1 MYGDDLEIPSHV
13 FKITHEDND
22 RTRLLKDVLHSS
34 MATQEKKPGQ
44 SQTRQMGSNVM
55 AANKPRKDRTRRSM
69 TAVSIRE
76 LANCQETDMVYC
88 DMAGAGEDSL
98 PLLSCSGRIS
108 NLYKKVHA
116 SEIQLRSHSMEADVQ
131 EQARQS
137 NEDPADDVRIVS
149 RPEDDKLK
157 TSMRARSTGMHH
169 KDGTWHQYCKC
180 GGCKIAVWKGIGK
193 KEEDIDDPRID
204 DFIAKHARFPKVEE
218 LQEKCEKSDSFEG
231 LRAFIPRSAAR
242 HQQHP
247 NLVLLD
253 RKVLDDPAKLQ
264 RAIWSTA
271 PVQAEAVPSNSL
283 RNRRLGK
290 AKARI
295 NMQVDTAQFRRG
307 SSGMRS
313 APAL

>member
-1 MYGDDLEIPSHV
+1 MYGDELEIPNHV

-34 MATQEKKPGQ
+34 MALQEKKPGQ
-44 SQTRQMGSNVM
+44 SQPRQMGSGM
-55 AANKPRKDRTRRSM
+55 ALASNKPRKDRTRQL
-69 TAVSIRE
+69 TTVSIRE

-98 PLLSCSGRIS
+98 PLLSCSGRIA

-116 SEIQLRSHSMEADVQ
+116 SDIQLRTLSTEADVQ

-137 NEDPADDVRIVS
+137 NEDPADDVRIVN
-149 RPEDDKLK
+149 RPEDEKLK
-157 TSMRARSTGMHH
+157 TSMRARSTPMIH
-169 KDGTWHQYCKC
+169 K
-180 GGCKIAVWKGIGK
+180 ASRK
-193 KEEDIDDPRID
+193 KAEENFDDPRID
-204 DFIAKHARFPKVEE
+204 DFIAKWATFPKVEE
-218 LQEKCEKSDSFEG
+218 LQEKCEKSDGFEG
-231 LRAFIPRSAAR
+231 MRAFIPRR
-242 HQQHP
+242 QGQHQQHP

-253 RKVLDDPAKLQ
+253 RKCLTDPAKLQ

-271 PVQAEAVPSNSL
+271 PLQTEAVPSNAL

-295 NMQVDTAQFRRG
+295 NMQVDTNPQFKRG
-307 SSGMRS
+307 STGIRS